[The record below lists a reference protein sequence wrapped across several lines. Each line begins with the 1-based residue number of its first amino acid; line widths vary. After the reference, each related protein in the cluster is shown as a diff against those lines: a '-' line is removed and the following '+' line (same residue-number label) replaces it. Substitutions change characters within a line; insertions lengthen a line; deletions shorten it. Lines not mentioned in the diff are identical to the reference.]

1 MKFENFSRKSLDM
14 GDDPEGVKKSEDDL
28 ITPDDGWDS
37 LDGRSSNYDD
47 SDIIT
52 PWDKT
57 PESAENLIEQR
68 DEELGE
74 AAMDSLSKLL
84 DEDDWEALLAEIQS

>member
-37 LDGRSSNYDD
+37 LD
-47 SDIIT
+47 DIIT

-57 PESAENLIEQR
+57 PESAESLIEQR